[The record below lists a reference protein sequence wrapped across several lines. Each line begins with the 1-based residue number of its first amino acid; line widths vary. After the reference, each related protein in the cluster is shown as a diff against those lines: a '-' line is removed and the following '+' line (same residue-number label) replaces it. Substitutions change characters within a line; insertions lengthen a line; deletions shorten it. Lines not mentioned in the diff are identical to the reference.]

1 MTTAGGGHQ
10 TADAIARRGL
20 MLVLSSPSGAGKT
33 TLSRKLLA
41 ADPGVELSVSV
52 TTRKQRPGE
61 VDGRDYHFL
70 DAPRFDAMVE
80 NGELLEWAQ
89 VFGNRYGTPRLPV
102 EATLVQGRDVLF
114 DIDWQ
119 GTQQLREKADRDLV
133 SIFVLPPSIPDL
145 ELRLR
150 TRAQDSDE
158 VIHARMG
165 KAADE
170 MSHWAEYDY
179 VVINTDI
186 DRAFAQV
193 RSILAAERLKR
204 ERQTGL
210 SDFVRRLQA
219 EL

>member
-1 MTTAGGGHQ
+1 
-10 TADAIARRGL
+10 
-20 MLVLSSPSGAGKT
+20 MLVLSSPSGAGKS

-41 ADPGVELSVSV
+41 VDPGVELSVSV

-61 VDGRDYHFL
+61 VDGRDYHFI

-102 EATLVQGRDVLF
+102 EAALAQGRDVLF

-119 GTQQLREKADRDLV
+119 GTQQLEKAGRDLV

-145 ELRLR
+145 EQRLR

-158 VIHARMG
+158 VIHARMA

-179 VVINTDI
+179 VIVNTDI
-186 DRAFAQV
+186 DHAFAQV
-193 RSILAAERLKR
+193 RSILAAERLTR

>member
-1 MTTAGGGHQ
+1 
-10 TADAIARRGL
+10 

-119 GTQQLREKADRDLV
+119 GTEQLSAIETLQADLV
-133 SIFVLPPSIPDL
+133 RVFVLPPTFR
-145 ELRLR
+145 ELRARLE
-150 TRAQDSDE
+150 TRPGRA
-158 VIHARMG
+158 
-165 KAADE
+165 KAG
-170 MSHWAEYDY
+170 
-179 VVINTDI
+179 T
-186 DRAFAQV
+186 
-193 RSILAAERLKR
+193 L
-204 ERQTGL
+204 G
-210 SDFVRRLQA
+210 
-219 EL
+219 

>member
-1 MTTAGGGHQ
+1 MTTAGGGHEQ
-10 TADAIARRGL
+10 ADAIARRGL
-20 MLVLSSPSGAGKT
+20 MLVLSSPSGAGKS

-61 VDGRDYHFL
+61 VDGRDYHFI

-80 NGELLEWAQ
+80 DGELLEWAE

-102 EATLVQGRDVLF
+102 EAALAQGRDVLF

-119 GTQQLREKADRDLV
+119 GTQQLEKAGRDLV

-145 ELRLR
+145 EQRLR

-158 VIHARMG
+158 VIRGRMA

-179 VVINTDI
+179 VIINTDI
-186 DRAFAQV
+186 DHAFAQV
-193 RSILAAERLKR
+193 RSILAAERLTR